1 VTISISSFNLRS
13 YQAAG
18 MLGTENV
25 IMEVSYPLLARDRS
39 FKVGLRSLV
48 RPAPRN

>member
-1 VTISISSFNLRS
+1 MLPSDCITSSVLSTLRS

-25 IMEVSYPLLARDRS
+25 IVEVRNPLLARNGG
-39 FKVGLRSLV
+39 VEV
-48 RPAPRN
+48 RRGWF